1 MTTLVTLTSRGRIT
15 LPKKLR
21 AELGLKPGT
30 RLAFSQLS
38 DGSVIMRV
46 KNRTLSSLGGILA
59 KEGYPA
65 VSVDEMKP

>member
-1 MTTLVTLTSRGRIT
+1 MTTEVTMTSRGRIT

-21 AELGLKPGT
+21 AELGLVPGS

-46 KNRTLSSLGGILA
+46 KNRKLSSLGGILNR
-59 KEGYPA
+59 EGQPA
-65 VSVDEMKP
+65 VPVEEMKR